1 MKYITNINN
10 LSVLFDRLIV
20 ENIKLYFFEKDGL
33 KENVEHQNLIIIEIK
48 DKISK
53 FFSETIE
60 DKKYDYI
67 EEKRTYKYKEI
78 VESVEQLVKSNITT
92 GQADKQNLSEVLSE
106 NPSVEKFKIN
116 HKILHK
122 ANEDRAMFKNKI
134 DNQYKRLIENEENN

>member
-92 GQADKQNLSEVLSE
+92 GQADKQNLSEALSE

-116 HKILHK
+116 HKILRK